1 MMVVDSKKDRVLT
14 QKEILEVVGA
24 NMGFGH
30 YDKDAII
37 NEFLT
42 QFDVVDDVVQI
53 GNTIFLYTLS
63 KNKANGQVFNADT
76 GRNFIANCITYFRRL
91 QKRGV
96 KDFSALADCSIS
108 KCLSIFNRLLSGT
121 DSTLLVFKNAD
132 MNFMKLLVGS
142 DRIRG
147 SHEF

>member
-1 MMVVDSKKDRVLT
+1 MVVVDSKKDRVLT

-91 QKRGV
+91 QKRDV

>member
-14 QKEILEVVGA
+14 QEEILRVVGA

-30 YDKDAII
+30 YDKDTII

-42 QFDVVDDVVQI
+42 QFNVVDDIVQI

-63 KNKANGQVFNADT
+63 ENKANGQVFNADT
-76 GRNFIANCITYFRRL
+76 GRNFIANCVMYFGRL
-91 QKRGV
+91 QEKGV

-108 KCLSIFNRLLSGT
+108 KCLNIFNRLLSGT
-121 DSTLLVFKNAD
+121 DSTLLIFKDAD
-132 MNFMKLLVGS
+132 KSFMKLFVGS
-142 DRIRG
+142 DKAR
-147 SHEF
+147 SHHGL